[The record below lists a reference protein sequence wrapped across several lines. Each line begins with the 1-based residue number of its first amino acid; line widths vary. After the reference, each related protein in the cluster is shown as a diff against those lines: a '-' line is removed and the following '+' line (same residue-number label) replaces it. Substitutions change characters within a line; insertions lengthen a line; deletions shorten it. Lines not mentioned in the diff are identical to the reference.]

1 VIFPDGTKCY
11 DMTEKK
17 APVFVR
23 DATGLVRSLSLF
35 DALFSNLAIINLAS
49 ALTFPVLLIA
59 FSFPGASIP
68 ISVLITLFPILVYN
82 LLYSSFSKMMPRSGG
97 DYVFISRGLNPI
109 LGFAANFSF
118 VMWNV
123 FWIAVYA
130 NWVSTIG
137 LGPLFYTLGLESGSQ
152 YLISVGGELATPLYG
167 FIIGTLVIAIIAISS
182 IVSTRRTLRLQNVLV
197 LIGMVGV
204 VLGLVIPLVYPSNFV
219 SSISQFTSYEGVV
232 NAGAAKGYT
241 PSAFSFNDTI
251 LATGL
256 VALTMLFGQF
266 TVYVGGEV
274 KKPAKSLPTS
284 IVLTTLVTAAALML
298 GGYIVQNIFG
308 TAFSGAIQA
317 IYYAGS
323 SSYPF
328 QVAPYYNFLVSLM
341 SRNAVAIVLIG
352 LSFALWTMSG
362 AIFNLIAN
370 SRCVMAWSFDRLFPS
385 GFAYVSD
392 RFGTP
397 SYSILFNAI
406 GAELLLFLYSFYV
419 SVVSFMAGTTLGY
432 ILTFGSTAVAGV
444 IIPFRRRLIFE
455 KANLRKLFGVP
466 VISLAGIGTLAYFA
480 VLGYA
485 LITNSTFGVNSP
497 QSLLAIAAF
506 WIAGIFIG
514 AVFYYY
520 EKARGVE
527 IRRAFEDIPPE

>member
-1 VIFPDGTKCY
+1 LTQSKRI
-11 DMTEKK
+11 
-17 APVFVR
+17 PVFVR
-23 DATGLVRSLSLF
+23 DATGLVRSLSFF
-35 DALFSNLAIINLAS
+35 DAFFSNLAIINIAS

-68 ISVLITLFPILVYN
+68 LSILITLFPILVYN

-123 FWIAVYA
+123 FWIAVYS

-137 LGPLFYTLGLESGSQ
+137 LGPLFYTLGLQANSDS
-152 YLISVGGELATPLYG
+152 LVAFGGQLATPFLG
-167 FIIGTLVIAIIAISS
+167 FIIGTLVIVVITAAS
-182 IVSTRRTLRLQNVLV
+182 IVSTKNVMKLQNALVLV
-197 LIGMVGV
+197 GIAGV
-204 VLGLVIPLVYPSNFV
+204 ILGLAIPLLHPLSFANSISRFV
-219 SSISQFTSYEGVV
+219 SYQKVIE
-232 NAGAAKGYT
+232 AGAANGYSQT
-241 PSAFSFNDTI
+241 PFNISDTI

-266 TVYVGGEV
+266 SVYVGGEV
-274 KKPAKSLPTS
+274 KRPEKTLPAA
-284 IVLTTLVTAAALML
+284 IVLTTLVTSGALML

-308 TAFSGAIQA
+308 TDFSGAIQA
-317 IYYAGS
+317 MYYAGS

-328 QVAPYYNFLVSLM
+328 QVAPYYNFLVSLV
-341 SRNAVAIVLIG
+341 SENSAAIILIG
-352 LSFALWTMSG
+352 LSFAFWTMSG
-362 AIFNLIAN
+362 AVFNLIAN

-385 GFAYVSD
+385 AFAYVSD

-397 SYSILFNAI
+397 VYSLLFNAV

-432 ILTFGSTAVAGV
+432 LLTFGSTAVAGIV
-444 IIPFRRRLIFE
+444 IPFSRRGIYDSAKLRSIFGIP
-455 KANLRKLFGVP
+455 L
-466 VISLAGIGTLAYFA
+466 ISLAGVGTLVYFI

-485 LITNSTFGVNSP
+485 LITNPVFGVNSP
-497 QSLLAIAAF
+497 QSLLAIGAF
-506 WIAGIFIG
+506 WILGIAIG
-514 AVFYYY
+514 AAFYYY
-520 EKARGVE
+520 GRAHGIE
-527 IRRAFEDIPPE
+527 IRKAFEDIPPE

>member
-1 VIFPDGTKCY
+1 
-11 DMTEKK
+11 MTQSKRI
-17 APVFVR
+17 PVFVR
-23 DATGLVRSLSLF
+23 DATGLVRSLSFF
-35 DALFSNLAIINLAS
+35 DAFFSNLAVINIAS

-68 ISVLITLFPILVYN
+68 LSLLITLFPILVYN

-118 VMWNV
+118 VMWNI
-123 FWIAVYA
+123 FWIAVYS
-130 NWVSTIG
+130 NWVPTIG
-137 LGPLFYTLGLESGSQ
+137 LGPLIYTLGLQTNSNS
-152 YLISVGGELATPLYG
+152 LIAIGGQLATPTVG
-167 FIIGTLVIAIIAISS
+167 FIIGTLVIVIITAAS
-182 IVSTRRTLRLQNVLV
+182 IVSTKNVMKLQNGSV
-197 LIGMVGV
+197 LIGIAGV
-204 VLGLVIPLVYPSNFV
+204 ALGLAIPLLQPHSFANSISRFV
-219 SSISQFTSYEGVV
+219 SYQKVIDSGSANGYSQTPFNIS
-232 NAGAAKGYT
+232 
-241 PSAFSFNDTI
+241 DTI

-266 TVYVGGEV
+266 SVYVGGEV
-274 KKPAKSLPTS
+274 KRPEKTLPAA
-284 IVLTTLVTAAALML
+284 IVLTTLVTTGALML

-328 QVAPYYNFLVSLM
+328 QVAPYYNFLVSLV
-341 SRNAVAIVLIG
+341 SENPAAIIIIG
-352 LSFALWTMSG
+352 LSFALWTMSA

-385 GFAYVSD
+385 AFAYVSD

-397 SYSILFNAI
+397 VYSLLFNAV

-432 ILTFGSTAVAGV
+432 LLTFGSTAVAGI
-444 IIPFRRRLIFE
+444 IIPFSRREIYDRAKLRSIFGIP
-455 KANLRKLFGVP
+455 L
-466 VISLAGIGTLAYFA
+466 ISLAGIGTLAYFV
-480 VLGYA
+480 VLGYG
-485 LITNSTFGVNSP
+485 LITNPVFGVNSP
-497 QSLLAIAAF
+497 QSLLAIGAF
-506 WIAGIFIG
+506 WILGIAIG
-514 AVFYYY
+514 AFFYYY
-520 EKARGVE
+520 GKAHGIE
-527 IRRAFEDIPPE
+527 IRKSFEDIPPE

>member
-1 VIFPDGTKCY
+1 
-11 DMTEKK
+11 MSEKK
-17 APVFVR
+17 YPAFVR
-23 DATGLVRSLSLF
+23 EATGLVRSLSF
-35 DALFSNLAIINLAS
+35 SDALFSNLAVINLAS

-68 ISVLITLFPILVYN
+68 LSILITLFPILSYN

-97 DYVFISRGLNPI
+97 DYVFISRGFNPI

-123 FWIAVYA
+123 FWIAVYS

-137 LGPLFYTLGLESGSQ
+137 LGPLFYTLGLQTSSES
-152 YLISVGGELATPLYG
+152 LISLGGQLATPLAG
-167 FIIGTLVIAIIAISS
+167 FAVGSMVILLITAAS
-182 IVSTRRTLRLQNVLV
+182 ILSTRAILKIQNVLV
-197 LIGMVGV
+197 IIGIIGV
-204 VLGLVIPLVYPSNFV
+204 AFGIAIPLLYPTSFA
-219 SSISQFTSYEGVV
+219 SAISKFTSYDAVV
-232 NAGAAKGYT
+232 NSGSASGYT
-241 PSAFSFNDTI
+241 ATGFSWNDTI

-266 TVYVGGEV
+266 AVYVGGEV
-274 KKPAKSLPTS
+274 KKPAKSLPPS
-284 IVLTTLVTAAALML
+284 IVATTLVTTAVLMV
-298 GGYIVQNIFG
+298 GGYIVQNVFG

-328 QVAPYYNFLVSLM
+328 QVAPYYNFLASLM
-341 SRNAVAIVLIG
+341 SGNVVLIVLIG

-397 SYSILFNAI
+397 AYSILFNAV

-432 ILTFGSTAVAGV
+432 ILTFGSTAIAGILV
-444 IIPFRRRLIFE
+444 PFTGRTLYKR
-455 KANLRKLFGVP
+455 ANLRSILGVP
-466 VISLAGIGTLAYFA
+466 VITLAGIGTIAYFV

-485 LITNSTFGVNSP
+485 LITNPVFGVNST

-506 WIAGIFIG
+506 WIIGIFIG
-514 AVFYYY
+514 AAFYYY
-520 EKARGVE
+520 RKSKGIE
-527 IRRAFEDIPPE
+527 IHRAFEDIPPE

>member
-1 VIFPDGTKCY
+1 VNFPGIAKCV
-11 DMTEKK
+11 DMTEKR

-23 DATGLVRSLSLF
+23 EATGLVRSLSLF
-35 DALFSNLAIINLAS
+35 DAFFSNLAIINVAS

-68 ISVLITLFPILVYN
+68 LSVLITLFPILLYN

-97 DYVFISRGLNPI
+97 DYVFISRGLSPI

-123 FWIAVYA
+123 FWIAVYS

-137 LGPLFYTLGLESGSQ
+137 LGPLLYTLGLESGSQ
-152 YLISVGGELATPLYG
+152 YLIGLGGQLATPLYG
-167 FIIGTLVIAIIAISS
+167 FIIGTVVIVIIAAFSIISTKN
-182 IVSTRRTLRLQNVLV
+182 ILKLQNALVVIGIIGVL
-197 LIGMVGV
+197 
-204 VLGLVIPLVYPSNFV
+204 LGLGIPLVYPSNFAV
-219 SSISQFTSYEGVV
+219 SISRFASYETIV
-232 NAGAAKGYT
+232 NAGPANGYT
-241 PSAFSFNDTI
+241 PSGFSFSDTI

-274 KKPAKSLPTS
+274 KKPAKTLPTS

-298 GGYIVQNIFG
+298 GGYIVQNVFG

-317 IYYAGS
+317 VYYGGS
-323 SSYPF
+323 STYPF

-341 SRNAVAIVLIG
+341 SGNAAAIVLIG

-385 GFAYVSD
+385 AFAYVSD

-397 SYSILFNAI
+397 SYSILFNAV

-419 SVVSFMAGTTLGY
+419 SIVSFMAGTTLGY
-432 ILTFGSTAVAGV
+432 LLTFGSTAVAGI
-444 IIPFRRRLIFE
+444 IIPFRRRAIYE
-455 KANLRKLFGVP
+455 NAKLKTLLGIP
-466 VISLAGIGTLAYFA
+466 VISLSGVGTLAYFV

-506 WIAGIFIG
+506 WIVGIFIG
-514 AVFYYY
+514 AIFYYY
-520 EKARGVE
+520 GQSRGIE
-527 IRRAFEDIPPE
+527 IRRALEDIPPE

>member
-1 VIFPDGTKCY
+1 LS
-11 DMTEKK
+11 EKK

-23 DATGLVRSLSLF
+23 EATGLVRSLSFF
-35 DALFSNLAIINLAS
+35 DAFFSNLAIINVAS

-68 ISVLITLFPILVYN
+68 LSVLITLFPILVYN
-82 LLYSSFSKMMPRSGG
+82 LLYSSFSKLMPRSGG

-123 FWIAVYA
+123 FWIAVYS

-137 LGPLFYTLGLESGSQ
+137 LGPLFYTLGLQTGSQ
-152 YLISVGGELATPLYG
+152 NLVNLGGQLATSLYG
-167 FIIGTLVIAIIAISS
+167 FAIGTVVIVIIAAAS
-182 IVSTRRTLRLQNVLV
+182 IFSTRGIMKVQNVLV
-197 LIGMVGV
+197 VIGIVGV
-204 VLGLVIPLVYPSNFV
+204 AVGIATPLLYPSSFA
-219 SSISQFTSYEGVV
+219 SSISRFTSYEGIISS
-232 NAGAAKGYT
+232 GTAAGYT
-241 PSAFSFNDTI
+241 PTPFNLNDTI

-266 TVYVGGEV
+266 AVYVGGEV
-274 KKPAKSLPTS
+274 KRPEKSLPPA
-284 IVLTTLVTAAALML
+284 IVATTLVTAAALMV

-308 TAFSGAIQA
+308 KDFSGAIQA
-317 IYYAGS
+317 VYYSGS

-328 QVAPYYNFLVSLM
+328 QVAPYFNFLVSLM
-341 SRNAVAIVLIG
+341 SGNVVSIILIG

-370 SRCVMAWSFDRLFPS
+370 SRCVMAWSFDRLFPG

-397 SYSILFNAI
+397 VYSILFNAV

-419 SVVSFMAGTTLGY
+419 SIVSFMAGTTLGY
-432 ILTFGSTAVAGV
+432 ILTFGSTAIAG
-444 IIPFRRRLIFE
+444 ILIPFTRRAVYER
-455 KANLRKLFGVP
+455 AKLKSILGIP
-466 VISLAGIGTLAYFA
+466 LISLAGIGTILYFI
-480 VLGYA
+480 VLSYA
-485 LITNSTFGVNSP
+485 LITNPIFGVNSP

-506 WIAGIFIG
+506 WIIGIAIG
-514 AVFYYY
+514 TIFYYY
-520 EKARGVE
+520 RKARG
-527 IRRAFEDIPPE
+527 IDIKLAFQDIPPE